1 MNKDLLEK
9 INNGEKINVEFKLAF
24 SKLPSSLFET
34 ICAFLNRNGGYI
46 FLGIDDNKNVVGV
59 DKNNIVQMKK
69 DFTNLCNNPQ
79 KIFPTVYLKINEFEI
94 ENKTVLYIY
103 VHESSEVHKTNNK
116 IFDRNEDG
124 DYEITNNTNLIANM
138 YIRKKNTYIENTIYP
153 YATINDLRKDLID
166 KARKR
171 AVNRTV
177 NHPWGE
183 MNDEELIK
191 SSSLYG
197 HNYQTG
203 EEGINLAGIL
213 LLGKDE
219 VISSVLPYY
228 KTDALLRVVDIDR
241 YDDRDDIR
249 TNLIESFERLTAFIS
264 KHLSDKFY
272 IEDNQSISIRD
283 KIAREIC
290 ANMLMHREFSNP
302 SIARLIITKNC
313 IYTENA
319 NKARQIG
326 FIDINNYIPYPKN
339 PIIAKFFKEIG
350 YADELGSGIKKITK
364 YTNIYSG
371 GKPEFKEDDIFK
383 VSIPI
388 NNIEQVNTYVDTQVS
403 TQVNQE
409 IINKILLFCNN
420 PKSRKEIQEYVN
432 FKNVRYFQKN
442 ILNKLIKAGLIEMII
457 KDHPKSR
464 FQKYV
469 TIKKR

>member
-1 MNKDLLEK
+1 
-9 INNGEKINVEFKLAF
+9 
-24 SKLPSSLFET
+24 
-34 ICAFLNRNGGYI
+34 
-46 FLGIDDNKNVVGV
+46 
-59 DKNNIVQMKK
+59 
-69 DFTNLCNNPQ
+69 
-79 KIFPTVYLKINEFEI
+79 
-94 ENKTVLYIY
+94 
-103 VHESSEVHKTNNK
+103 
-116 IFDRNEDG
+116 
-124 DYEITNNTNLIANM
+124 M

-191 SSSLYG
+191 SASLYG
-197 HNYQTG
+197 HNYRTG

-350 YADELGSGIKKITK
+350 YADELGSGIKKL
-364 YTNIYSG
+364 
-371 GKPEFKEDDIFK
+371 
-383 VSIPI
+383 
-388 NNIEQVNTYVDTQVS
+388 Q
-403 TQVNQE
+403 
-409 IINKILLFCNN
+409 
-420 PKSRKEIQEYVN
+420 
-432 FKNVRYFQKN
+432 N
-442 ILNKLIKAGLIEMII
+442 ILIYILVVSLSLRKMIFL
-457 KDHPKSR
+457 KYQ
-464 FQKYV
+464 FQ
-469 TIKKR
+469 